1 MPAGVRLSHWNP
13 KEPPVQLSRFETV
26 VDVDKFIH
34 STLWQVEARMLGKDW
49 QAGNWTLSTLVERLA
64 AVGCHVELEN
74 SI

>member
-1 MPAGVRLSHWNP
+1 MPAGVRLIHLDP

-26 VDVDKFIH
+26 VDVDKFIR
-34 STLWQVEARMLGKDW
+34 STLRQVKARVLGKEW
-49 QAGNWTLSTLVERLA
+49 QAGCWTLSTLVEHLA